1 MTSKQTQPHRPGAVP
16 AHPSHRQRIR
26 AWARRTARHGRATA
40 LVVTAAVAA
49 GGLAACSSG
58 SAGSPSSGPSLN
70 MKKLSGSLSIMGFGT
85 NGDDVAMNRYKLAE
99 KAMPHVKVSA
109 PNGGFNDQSFLASE
123 ASGNPPDL
131 VYMTAAD
138 LGTYAAKGALIPLTS
153 CLHSAGINMSTFTS
167 GARQEVTY
175 NGTVYGIPEFTED
188 TTIIVD
194 DSAVAK
200 AGLSPSAIS
209 TTNWPKLLQ
218 TAKKLSK
225 TSGGKV
231 QAIGFDPKVDALFP
245 LWAKA
250 NGGAILSGDG
260 LHAELNS
267 PQDIAALTYTRQLV
281 DEQGGG
287 NLFFS
292 FRNTLNYFGNN
303 NPFATGQEASTPWQ
317 DWMYQVVA
325 SLTPKVKLTA
335 EPFTSRSGQPLDFV
349 DGSVWAIP
357 KGAKN
362 VAAACKWAQVMTET
376 STWMAAARD
385 RIALYKQKHEVF
397 TGIQT
402 GNRVADADILK
413 LFEQTT
419 PKSSPWYQPVVES
432 YNVEKDSFTVPTS
445 PAGEAVQNAWTNAV
459 TSAVEGH
466 STPKQALDQAQTTAQ
481 NAINQ
486 AKT

>member
-1 MTSKQTQPHRPGAVP
+1 MVTV
-16 AHPSHRQRIR
+16 
-26 AWARRTARHGRATA
+26 A
-40 LVVTAAVAA
+40 LTA

-58 SAGSPSSGPSLN
+58 GAGTSPSAAALN
-70 MKKLSGSLSIMGFGT
+70 LKKLNGTLSIMGFGT
-85 NGDDVAMNRYKLAE
+85 NGDDVAMNRFHLAE

-109 PNGGFNDQSFLASE
+109 PNGGFNDQSFLASV

-131 VYMTAAD
+131 IYMTAAD
-138 LGTYAAKGALIPLTS
+138 LGTYAAKGALMPLTS
-153 CLHSAGINMSTFTS
+153 CIHDAGINMSTFTP

-200 AGLSPSAIS
+200 AGVSPSAIQ

-218 TAKKLSK
+218 TAKKLTK
-225 TSGGKV
+225 TSGGKLTE
-231 QAIGFDPKVDALFP
+231 IGFDPKVDALFP

-250 NGGAILSGDG
+250 NGGAILSSDG

-267 PQDIAALTYTRQLV
+267 PQNIAALTYTKQLV
-281 DEQGGG
+281 DQQGGG
-287 NLFFS
+287 NLFYS

-303 NPFATGQEASTPWQ
+303 NPFALDQEAATPWQ

-325 SLTPKVKLTA
+325 STTPKVKLTA
-335 EPFTSRSGQPLDFV
+335 EPFTSRTGQPLDFV

-357 KGAKN
+357 AKAKN
-362 VAAACKWAQVMTET
+362 PAAACKWAQVMTET

-385 RIALYKQKHEVF
+385 RIALYKNKHYVF

-402 GNRVADADILK
+402 GNRVADAGILK
-413 LFEQTT
+413 LFEQIT

-432 YNVEKDSFTVPTS
+432 YNVEKYSFTVPTS

-459 TSAVEGH
+459 ASVVQGH
-466 STPKQALDQAQTTAQ
+466 STPKQALDQAQSTAQ
-481 NAINQ
+481 SAINQ
-486 AKT
+486 AKP

>member
-1 MTSKQTQPHRPGAVP
+1 M
-16 AHPSHRQRIR
+16 
-26 AWARRTARHGRATA
+26 ATA
-40 LVVTAAVAA
+40 ALAA

-58 SAGSPSSGPSLN
+58 DGGGSAPSTSALN
-70 MKKLSGSLSIMGFGT
+70 LKKLTGSLSIMGFGT
-85 NGDDVAMNRYKLAE
+85 NGDDVAMNRFHLAQA
-99 KAMPHVKVSA
+99 AMPKVKVSA
-109 PNGGFNDQSFLASE
+109 PNGGFSDQSFLASV

-153 CLHSAGINMSTFTS
+153 CVSSAGIHMSTFTP
-167 GARQEVTY
+167 GAREEVTY

-194 DSAVAK
+194 DSALAK
-200 AGLSPSAIS
+200 AGVSPSAIQ
-209 TTNWPKLLQ
+209 TTNWAKLSQ
-218 TAKKLSK
+218 TAKKLTK
-225 TSGGKV
+225 FSGGKLTE
-231 QAIGFDPKVDALFP
+231 IGFDPKVDALFP

-250 NGGAILSGDG
+250 NGGAILSSNG
-260 LHAELNS
+260 LTAELNS
-267 PQDIAALTYTRQLV
+267 PQNIAALTYTKQLV

-287 NLFFS
+287 NLFYS

-303 NPFATGQEASTPWQ
+303 NPFAEDQEASTPWQ
-317 DWMYQVVA
+317 NWMYQVVA
-325 SLTPKVKLTA
+325 STTPKVKLTA
-335 EPFTSRSGQPLDFV
+335 EPFTSRTGQPLDFV

-362 VAAACKWAQVMTET
+362 VAAACKWMQVMTET
-376 STWMAAARD
+376 STWTTAARD
-385 RIALYKQKHEVF
+385 RIALYKKKHYVF

-419 PKSSPWYQPVVES
+419 PKSSPWYQPTVES

-466 STPKQALDQAQTTAQ
+466 TSPKQALDQAQTQAQ
-481 NAINQ
+481 DAINQ
-486 AKT
+486 AKQP